1 MLSDTLF
8 NLNPNQQGMMGLG
21 AAMMQAGAPS
31 PVPGTF
37 GQGLGNAYMQAM
49 AIRQQAMQQAQM
61 QKLREK
67 QLTKIEHELNLSER
81 EQKVRDKLADRM
93 ENAGMMNDLGA
104 GQSFGRMDGSGYI
117 PYNAG
122 PEMMSGGVRIGD
134 PKMMELGAQMQGLGR
149 RGQPIIREFHE
160 GGNLITKQYNPANGQ
175 WVPMA
180 TAPRWEGQAGGPS
193 GAKRRMDELIQQN
206 VPPDTARAVAYGTA
220 KETRD
225 PISSYPII
233 VDIGSGRELGRME
246 RDPANP
252 TRRIWTTP
260 GIPKPAGNKD
270 LLLRQAREAIAAGAN
285 KNAVIQ
291 RLKQNGIDPGGL

>member
-1 MLSDTLF
+1 MLSDSLF

-21 AAMMQAGAPS
+21 AAMMEQGGPS
-31 PVPGTF
+31 PTPVGF
-37 GQGLGNAYMQAM
+37 GQGLGTAFLQ
-49 AIRQQAMQQAQM
+49 MQQRQMQMQQQMQM
-61 QKLREK
+61 QKLRER
-67 QLTKIEHELNLSER
+67 QLSKLERELDLSDR

-93 ENAGMMNDLGA
+93 ENAGMMDDLGA
-104 GQSFGRMDGSGYI
+104 GQSFGRMDGGGYT
-117 PYNAG
+117 PVNVG

-134 PKMMELGAQMQGLGR
+134 QNMMQIGAQMQGLGR

-160 GGNLITKQYNPANGQ
+160 GGNLITKQYTNGQ

-225 PISSYPII
+225 PISGYPII

-260 GIPKPAGNKD
+260 GIPKPSGNKD
-270 LLLRQAREAIAAGAN
+270 VLLRQAREAIAAGAN

-291 RLKQNGIDPGGL
+291 RLKQNGIDPVGL